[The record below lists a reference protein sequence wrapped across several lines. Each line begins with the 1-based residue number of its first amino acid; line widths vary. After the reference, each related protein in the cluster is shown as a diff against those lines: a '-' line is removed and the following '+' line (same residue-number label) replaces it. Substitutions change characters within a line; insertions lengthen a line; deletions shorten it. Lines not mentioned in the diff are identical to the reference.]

1 MTWQPPIGKD
11 ISSTLLLWQTISDS
25 ADWKVWCKAQIM
37 VGRHNWWYIDE
48 QIHNYCRNAVLAVA
62 SIAIVKQ
69 HVLIFTK
76 KDNISWNRIYVHL
89 LIGLTTDVNCA
100 QNPPT
105 KASHWKVK
113 SQSLKV
119 LNAKQALKLV
129 CIKILTFLFEIAPI
143 FCQQAGKQ
151 DQTDSGANRRNAQVE
166 CPKNQHFSR

>member
-25 ADWKVWCKAQIM
+25 ADWKVCCKAQIM

-48 QIHNYCRNAVLAVA
+48 RIHNYCGNAVLAVA

-100 QNPPT
+100 QNPPSYNPSWAPQGT
-105 KASHWKVK
+105 ASHI
-113 SQSLKV
+113 SYL
-119 LNAKQALKLV
+119 LAPPGPRALYA
-129 CIKILTFLFEIAPI
+129 IKFAYFFILWMFYIVQGYFEIAP
-143 FCQQAGKQ
+143 
-151 DQTDSGANRRNAQVE
+151 DD
-166 CPKNQHFSR
+166 